1 MFVEREKLFASYMYS
16 MRILPTTAYSVPS
29 ASKALP
35 NIARN
40 YSLTSQEE
48 LLQPSQ
54 PVFMND
60 SVNKDHR
67 IVDDFGNDELN
78 IIFKTTYH

>member
-1 MFVEREKLFASYMYS
+1 MYS
-16 MRILPTTAYSVPS
+16 MRFLLTTADSVPS
-29 ASKALP
+29 APKALP

-40 YSLTSQEE
+40 YSLTSQED

-54 PVFMND
+54 PVFMNY

-67 IVDDFGNDELN
+67 IVDDFGNDELK
-78 IIFKTTYH
+78 IISKTTYHYYFNI

>member
-1 MFVEREKLFASYMYS
+1 MYS
-16 MRILPTTAYSVPS
+16 MRILPTTADSVPS

-48 LLQPSQ
+48 LVQPSQ
-54 PVFMND
+54 TVFMND

-67 IVDDFGNDELN
+67 TGDDFGNYESK
-78 IIFKTTYH
+78 IIFKRTCH